1 MTTQER
7 LEDIRAEIQQM
18 RDRVKLKL
26 HLASMELRDQFE
38 ELQPEMDAF
47 ERRAEGVTEDVGEE
61 LREGGQ
67 HLRKALRRILD
78 ELKGDAG

>member
-1 MTTQER
+1 MTAQQR
-7 LEDIRAEIQQM
+7 IEDIRSDIQQM
-18 RDRVKLKL
+18 RDEIRLKL

-38 ELQPEMDAF
+38 KLQPDMDAF
-47 ERRAEGVTEDVGEE
+47 ERRAEGVTEDVRAE

-78 ELKGDAG
+78 EVRGAEA